1 MKQIW
6 SVKSPLPGVTACRR
20 FTLVELLVTIAII
33 AILASMLAP
42 ALNSARNKA
51 RTIQCVSNIR
61 NVNTA
66 LISYADSYDGFVPGV
81 MSDDN
86 SPDGTGKK
94 MGWSSLLLYEGHIRN
109 GRELTCTG
117 SGICQPGMLLRP
129 GRLFND
135 HRESRVFSGKLRKRS
150 LAYGIR
156 RLRNELFRTGRAQ
169 FASCPDIPAGTP
181 FRNPSAIP
189 ETGGCGYPW

>member
-1 MKQIW
+1 MKQMW

-20 FTLVELLVTIAII
+20 FTLVELLVTIVII

-86 SPDGTGKK
+86 SPDGAGKK
-94 MGWSSLLLYEGHIRN
+94 WAGLPCCSMKAI
-109 GRELTCTG
+109 
-117 SGICQPGMLLRP
+117 SG
-129 GRLFND
+129 
-135 HRESRVFSGKLRKRS
+135 
-150 LAYGIR
+150 
-156 RLRNELFRTGRAQ
+156 T
-169 FASCPDIPAGTP
+169 AG
-181 FRNPSAIP
+181 N
-189 ETGGCGYPW
+189 